1 MWLSGMVRTISCRS
15 RFSPTRRSLPR
26 SAPELRM
33 AISLRAFKIEL
44 YQEHLEEAAFL
55 YQQRLALFRDPEI
68 SWRKIGEFEDRLEA
82 HVDALVVGEE
92 LALEVCRARVKA
104 GEPAEL
110 FPIVSVFCR
119 QRR

>member
-1 MWLSGMVRTISCRS
+1 
-15 RFSPTRRSLPR
+15 
-26 SAPELRM
+26 
-33 AISLRAFKIEL
+33 ISLRAFKIEL

-119 QRR
+119 QRRAEFLSELFAGVDLKDPEKIRPVED